1 MHPAYRAI
9 VGEPSRSSRLHQL
22 HHSCLTLGA
31 GDTIAQR
38 LAERLA
44 HRAECVSDR
53 LARKFHAFIVP
64 ADVRGLI
71 TMPVGTLNY
80 VTNTPGSDAS
90 MPRWVPRAVLL
101 LWLGYLGTVLVQEL
115 WDRLFGF
122 LLLLVISLFIALAIE
137 PGTNRLARRGMRRGT
152 ATGLIL
158 AGVAAVALGFVAVMG
173 ALIADQASELS
184 DNRDAYVVDVVDF
197 LNDTFGTDLD
207 SAEILDSIDDPQGPV
222 REFLNS
228 QADRAVQLGVSA
240 FSTLFQVFS
249 ILLFTFYFAADGPRL
264 RRTIC
269 SWLRPQRQRVVLDVW
284 ELAVDKTGGYL
295 SSRAILAVVSSFLH
309 WIAFQAIGT
318 PAPIALALWVGV
330 VSQFLPVIGIYVAGA
345 LPLLLTVID
354 SPLKAL
360 FVLGFIVV
368 YQQIENFLIAPKI
381 TAQKMQ
387 LHAGVAFASAIV
399 GGAVL
404 GPTGAILGLPAAAVI
419 QGVLSSVGE
428 RYEVVDDGKDGAE

>member
-1 MHPAYRAI
+1 
-9 VGEPSRSSRLHQL
+9 
-22 HHSCLTLGA
+22 
-31 GDTIAQR
+31 
-38 LAERLA
+38 
-44 HRAECVSDR
+44 
-53 LARKFHAFIVP
+53 
-64 ADVRGLI
+64 
-71 TMPVGTLNY
+71 
-80 VTNTPGSDAS
+80 
-90 MPRWVPRAVLL
+90 MPRWVPRAILL

-122 LLLLVISLFIALAIE
+122 LLLLIISLFIALAIE
-137 PGTNRLARRGMRRGT
+137 PGTNRLARRGMRRGV

-158 AGVAAVALGFVAVMG
+158 AAVAVIAAAFIGIMG
-173 ALIADQASELS
+173 ALLADQARQLS
-184 DNRDAYVVDVVDF
+184 DNRDTYVTDVVEF
-197 LNDTFGTDLD
+197 LNDTFGTQLD
-207 SAEILDSIDDPQGPV
+207 ATEIIDSFDDPNGPL

-228 QADRAVQLGVSA
+228 QANRAVRLGVTA
-240 FSTLFQVFS
+240 FGTLFQVFS
-249 ILLFTFYFAADGPRL
+249 ILLFTFYLAADGPRL
-264 RRTIC
+264 RRSIC
-269 SWLRPQRQRVVLDVW
+269 SWLRPQRQRVVLSVW
-284 ELAVDKTGGYL
+284 ELAVQKTGGYL

-345 LPLLLTVID
+345 FPLLLTVVD

-360 FVLGFIVV
+360 FVLGFIIV

-381 TAQKMQ
+381 TAQQME

-419 QGVLSSVGE
+419 QGVLSSVGD
-428 RYEVVDDGKDGAE
+428 RYEFVNDVKDEEE

>member
-1 MHPAYRAI
+1 MC
-9 VGEPSRSSRLHQL
+9 SSDLS
-22 HHSCLTLGA
+22 SC
-31 GDTIAQR
+31 
-38 LAERLA
+38 
-44 HRAECVSDR
+44 HRAAR
-53 LARKFHAFIVP
+53 LRL
-64 ADVRGLI
+64 GI
-71 TMPVGTLNY
+71 TEAVGTLEAMTASGD
-80 VTNTPGSDAS
+80 TNTA
-90 MPRWVPRAVLL
+90 MPRWVPRAIVLF
-101 LWLGYLGTVLVQEL
+101 WLGFLGTVLVREL

-122 LLLLVISLFIALAIE
+122 LLLLVIALFVALAIE
-137 PGTNRLARRGMRRGT
+137 PGTNRLARRGMKRGV

-158 AGVAAVALGFVAVMG
+158 AAVAVVASLFVGVMG
-173 ALIADQASELS
+173 ALVADQASELS
-184 DNRDAYVVDVVDF
+184 DNRDQYVVDVVSF

-207 SAEILDSIDDPQGPV
+207 SAEVLDSIDDPKGPV

-228 QADRAVQLGVSA
+228 QADRAVKLGVSA
-240 FSTLFQVFS
+240 LSTLFEAFS

-284 ELAVDKTGGYL
+284 ELAVEKTGGYL

-360 FVLGFIVV
+360 FVLGFIVI

-404 GPTGAILGLPAAAVI
+404 GPIGAILGLPAAAVI

-428 RYEVVDDGKDGAE
+428 RYEVVESGESAGE

>member
-1 MHPAYRAI
+1 
-9 VGEPSRSSRLHQL
+9 
-22 HHSCLTLGA
+22 
-31 GDTIAQR
+31 
-38 LAERLA
+38 
-44 HRAECVSDR
+44 
-53 LARKFHAFIVP
+53 
-64 ADVRGLI
+64 
-71 TMPVGTLNY
+71 MPVGTLNY

-387 LHAGVAFASAIV
+387 LHAGVAFASAII

-428 RYEVVDDGKDGAE
+428 RYEVVDDGTDGAE

>member
-1 MHPAYRAI
+1 MRVAGRVGATVARGADDSFVHAIHEVDGSLGFVRRTERRCGEEVSGALQAAPRIMPLVRMLRYTRHRQRVQRLHEERTHAADEHRRVGMHPAYRAI

-53 LARKFHAFIVP
+53 LAREFHAFIVP

-122 LLLLVISLFIALAIE
+122 LLLLVIALFIALAIE

-330 VSQFLPVIGIYVAGA
+330 V
-345 LPLLLTVID
+345 
-354 SPLKAL
+354 
-360 FVLGFIVV
+360 
-368 YQQIENFLIAPKI
+368 
-381 TAQKMQ
+381 
-387 LHAGVAFASAIV
+387 
-399 GGAVL
+399 
-404 GPTGAILGLPAAAVI
+404 
-419 QGVLSSVGE
+419 
-428 RYEVVDDGKDGAE
+428 

>member
-1 MHPAYRAI
+1 VAI
-9 VGEPSRSSRLHQL
+9 
-22 HHSCLTLGA
+22 
-31 GDTIAQR
+31 
-38 LAERLA
+38 
-44 HRAECVSDR
+44 
-53 LARKFHAFIVP
+53 
-64 ADVRGLI
+64 
-71 TMPVGTLNY
+71 
-80 VTNTPGSDAS
+80 
-90 MPRWVPRAVLL
+90 
-101 LWLGYLGTVLVQEL
+101 
-115 WDRLFGF
+115 
-122 LLLLVISLFIALAIE
+122 
-137 PGTNRLARRGMRRGT
+137 
-152 ATGLIL
+152 
-158 AGVAAVALGFVAVMG
+158 GFVAVMG
-173 ALIADQASELS
+173 ALIADQAGELT
-184 DNRDAYVVDVVDF
+184 DNRDQYVTDVVAF
-197 LNDTFGTDLD
+197 LNDTVGTELD
-207 SAEILDSIDDPQGPV
+207 AVEIIASIDDPDGPV

-269 SWLRPQRQRVVLDVW
+269 SWLRPNRQHVVLDVW
-284 ELAVDKTGGYL
+284 ELAVEKTGGYL

-345 LPLLLTVID
+345 FPLLLTVVE
-354 SPLKAL
+354 SPLEAL
-360 FVLGFIVV
+360 FVLGFLIV

-381 TAQKMQ
+381 TAQKME

-428 RYEVVDDGKDGAE
+428 RYEVVDDARGHSRGDVQ